1 MLELSELFNQFSLG
15 NAAILTNACL
25 LPLYPGLIAF
35 MAGNADDK
43 SSRILSAFLGVL
55 VLSGVLTTMILI
67 GLILYLAQA
76 AFDSILPVLLPI
88 IYFLVIAFG
97 ASMLWGYNPFNRLA
111 MSQAPMLKN
120 RYITA
125 YVYGLF
131 FGPMTLP
138 CTGPFLTSAFLL
150 GTLEGGS
157 VAVELTYVVAFGLG
171 FGWPL
176 VVLPLVALP
185 VQRRVIGWLTQ
196 NHIVLTR
203 ASGFLL
209 IAVGVFG
216 VITELLPQYI
226 RDFDV
231 ASNTQLLYWT
241 AAFALTLLVAY
252 LSYLQLHKQPE
263 TQPTPQ
269 HDPS

>member
-1 MLELSELFNQFSLG
+1 
-15 NAAILTNACL
+15 
-25 LPLYPGLIAF
+25 
-35 MAGNADDK
+35 
-43 SSRILSAFLGVL
+43 L
-55 VLSGVLTTMILI
+55 VLSGVLTTMILV

-76 AFDSILPVLLPI
+76 ALDSILPVLLPL
-88 IYFLVIAFG
+88 IYFLVITFG

-125 YVYGLF
+125 YIYGLF

-157 VAVELTYVVAFGLG
+157 VAVELSYVVAFGLG